1 VLDIWAG
8 KDRNPSSILMVS
20 HDIKEVAYM
29 ADRIVVLDANPGRVR
44 TVVENR
50 MPRPRDYRS
59 PELLLLV
66 DRLHDVITGM
76 EMPDA
81 PAPEAAAFEPI
92 PHVLPSEIVGLLEYL
107 DARGGREDV
116 FRIASDTGREF
127 GEVIGAA
134 NAAEMLDLVDTPRR
148 LVVLAPAGQR
158 FVKAS
163 PADRRGLWAERVR
176 GLHLFRAVQEAIQR
190 SDEHRVSR
198 DFVLETLAL
207 YTPSENFERTFD
219 FFVTWGRFGEI
230 FAYDEA
236 SGTLGPP

>member
-1 VLDIWAG
+1 
-8 KDRNPSSILMVS
+8 
-20 HDIKEVAYM
+20 
-29 ADRIVVLDANPGRVR
+29 VLDANPGRVR

-50 MPRPRDYRS
+50 LPRPRDYRS
-59 PELLLLV
+59 PELLGLV

-81 PAPEAAAFEPI
+81 PPPGAPAFEPI

-116 FRIASDTGREF
+116 FRIGADTGREF
-127 GEVIGAA
+127 GALMAAA

-148 LVVLAPAGQR
+148 MVVLAPAGQR

-163 PADRRGLWAERVR
+163 PADRKELWAERVR
-176 GLHLFRAVQEAIQR
+176 GLQLFRAVEEAVER
-190 SDEHRVSR
+190 SPDRRVSR

-207 YTPSENFERTFD
+207 HTPSEHFERTFEY
-219 FFVTWGRFGEI
+219 FVAWARFGGLL
-230 FAYDEA
+230 AYDETTE
-236 SGTLGPP
+236 TLGKP